1 MNKMLLV
8 QAAVEWQQNGG
19 AAWYSSATLSL
30 CLSSLAVV
38 LVIGGVAVSVI
49 GGGIVGV
56 GVVSVAIRRRSAPEL
71 H

>member
-1 MNKMLLV
+1 M
-8 QAAVEWQQNGG
+8 ATNGG
-19 AAWYSSATLSL
+19 AAWYSSVTLSL

-49 GGGIVGV
+49 GGGVVGV
-56 GVVSVAIRRRSAPEL
+56 GVVSVAIRRRSAPER